1 MSAFI
6 NVKTSYSKSLFIVRV
21 FDTSRESY
29 RCTTNSYQGSE
40 VGQMGFQCL
49 WTFSVP
55 TTEPGVGGN
64 RVIHILYQ
72 GQSMWRAK
80 PWLVSPP
87 LLFRGMNLYS
97 TLFLRGTTLLENKSE
112 ELRSHRKVVLLGA
125 KQSPFPSVMGAKI
138 LHHNGPPCPYVLD

>member
-29 RCTTNSYQGSE
+29 RFSTNSYQGSE
-40 VGQMGFQCL
+40 VGQICFQCL

-55 TTEPGVGGN
+55 TTEPGGGGG
-64 RVIHILYQ
+64 RVFYTK
-72 GQSMWRAK
+72 GKACGGAK

-87 LLFRGMNLYS
+87 LPFRGMNLCS
-97 TLFLRGTTLLENKSE
+97 TPFLRGTTLLENKSE